1 VIYYVLVVLHSE
13 GGGKR
18 KKEREKKRWREN
30 EGRKERVAGVSCFFP
45 CSMP

>member
-1 VIYYVLVVLHSE
+1 VHKISVEVIYYVLEVLHSE

-30 EGRKERVAGVSCFFP
+30 EGS
-45 CSMP
+45 